1 MTILMQDIENISSM
15 LSGEIISV
23 LYDIVMISGISFF
36 LIYTYWKLA
45 IVVFLALFVLL
56 FIQKN

>member
-36 LIYTYWKLA
+36 
-45 IVVFLALFVLL
+45 
-56 FIQKN
+56 